1 MFIDFD
7 YLWMVL
13 QARDE
18 KEYLACVIIGID
30 LKLTGEEIMLKR
42 DCSQTL
48 YVCMYGILIE
58 ISI

>member
-13 QARDE
+13 QDE

-30 LKLTGEEIMLKR
+30 LKLTGEEIMLER

>member
-1 MFIDFD
+1 
-7 YLWMVL
+7 MVL
-13 QARDE
+13 QARNE

-30 LKLTGEEIMLKR
+30 LKLTGKEIMLER